1 MVVLGI
7 AMDTRLY
14 QFPVSHYCEKAR
26 WALDYKGVPYKA
38 QTLLP
43 GLHFKKLKAI
53 APDTTVPVLLIGNDV
68 IQGSERIIDH
78 LDKLFPDKSL
88 TPADPEQQ
96 QQVTEWET
104 FAATKIADPLRCFYY
119 YYLLDQPKTLIPL
132 FSEGGPWYG
141 KYFLGITYKQIKQ
154 RMQVGYQLNQRNAQ
168 VAMRVVDKAIG
179 RLEAHLE
186 THPFL
191 VGDSFTRADLSV
203 CALLSPLVIP
213 ERGYLK
219 LRALSVQA
227 LIDYRM
233 ARIKSPA
240 FRWVNTIYNT
250 YR

>member
-1 MVVLGI
+1 MV
-7 AMDTRLY
+7 MDAKLY

-26 WALDYKGVPYKA
+26 WALEYKGIPYQA

-43 GLHFKKLKAI
+43 GLHIKKLKSLV
-53 APDTTVPVLLIGNDV
+53 PETTVPVLVINNDV
-68 IQGSERIIDH
+68 IQGSDQIIDH
-78 LDKLFPDKSL
+78 LDVLFPDNSL
-88 TPADPEQQ
+88 TPHDPEQR

-119 YYLLDQPKTLIPL
+119 YHLLEQPKTLIPL

-141 KYFLGITYKQIKQ
+141 KYFLRITFKQIKQ
-154 RMQVGYQLNQRNAQ
+154 RMQAGYHLNQRNAQ
-168 VAMRVVDKAIG
+168 LAMRVVDKAIG
-179 RLEAHLE
+179 QLETHLT

-219 LRALSVQA
+219 LTALTSQA
-227 LIDYRM
+227 LRDYRM
-233 ARIKSPA
+233 ARIKSPV